1 VGTLKDGVYVNNT
14 LKDNVQREI
23 ACTLRELHC
32 VSKNTV
38 NMCETCLKAGSQHL
52 STVLRNKVS

>member
-1 VGTLKDGVYVNNT
+1 MNNT

-32 VSKNTV
+32 VSKNNV
-38 NMCETCLKAGSQHL
+38 NMRETCLKAGSQHL
-52 STVLRNKVS
+52 STVL

>member
-14 LKDNVQREI
+14 LKGNVEREI
-23 ACTLRELHC
+23 ACNLRELHC

-38 NMCETCLKAGSQHL
+38 NMCETCLKAASQHL
-52 STVLRNKVS
+52 STVL